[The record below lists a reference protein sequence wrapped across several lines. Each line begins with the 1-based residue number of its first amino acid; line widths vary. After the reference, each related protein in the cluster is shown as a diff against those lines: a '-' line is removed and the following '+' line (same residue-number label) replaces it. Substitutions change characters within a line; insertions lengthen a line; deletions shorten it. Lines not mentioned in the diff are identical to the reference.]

1 MSALRT
7 EHGPKH
13 ARSLASIVHP
23 ALLALTS
30 FSALTAIGGGVGVL
44 VTGLGIPKSQLEG
57 TPFDSFLVPG
67 LLLAIAVG
75 GSLATAAVSLLQRV
89 RWQGRVAMASGGVML
104 GWIAVE
110 SLMIHDG
117 RPLQIAV
124 AVTSLLILLL
134 GWLQMRQDET
144 V

>member
-7 EHGPKH
+7 GHGPGQ
-13 ARSLASIVHP
+13 ARSLASSIHP

-30 FSALTAIGGGVGVL
+30 FSALAAIGGGVGLL
-44 VTGLGIPKSQLEG
+44 VSGLGIPKSQLEG

-67 LLLAIAVG
+67 LLLAIVVG

-89 RWQGRVAMASGGVML
+89 RWQGRVAMVSGGIML

-124 AVTSLLILLL
+124 AVMSLLILLL
-134 GWLQMRQDET
+134 GWRQMRQDET
-144 V
+144 A

>member
-1 MSALRT
+1 MVRDVRAL
-7 EHGPKH
+7 
-13 ARSLASIVHP
+13 HP

-89 RWQGRVAMASGGVML
+89 RWQGRMAMSSGGVML
-104 GWIAVE
+104 AWIVVE

-124 AVTSLLILLL
+124 AFTSLLILLL

>member
-1 MSALRT
+1 MSVLQT
-7 EHGPKH
+7 GYGPGH
-13 ARSLASIVHP
+13 ARSLGSLVHP
-23 ALLALTS
+23 GLLALTS
-30 FSALTAIGGGVGVL
+30 FSALTAIGGGIGL
-44 VTGLGIPKSQLEG
+44 LITGLGMPKSQLEG

-89 RWQGRVAMASGGVML
+89 RWQGRMAMVSGGVML
-104 GWIAVE
+104 GWIVVE

-124 AVTSLLILLL
+124 AITSLLILLL
-134 GWLQMRQDET
+134 GWLQTRQDET
-144 V
+144 A

>member
-1 MSALRT
+1 MSALRAG
-7 EHGPKH
+7 HGPGH
-13 ARSLASIVHP
+13 ARSLASFVHA

-30 FSALTAIGGGVGVL
+30 LSSLAAIGGGVGL
-44 VTGLGIPKSQLEG
+44 LISGLGIPVSQLDD

-67 LLLAIAVG
+67 LLLAIVVG

-89 RWQGRVAMASGGVML
+89 RWQGRVAMVSGGIML

-124 AVTSLLILLL
+124 AVMSLLILLL

-144 V
+144 A

>member
-7 EHGPKH
+7 EDGPGR
-13 ARSLASIVHP
+13 ARSHASFVHP

-75 GSLATAAVSLLQRV
+75 GSLATAAVSL
-89 RWQGRVAMASGGVML
+89 
-104 GWIAVE
+104 
-110 SLMIHDG
+110 
-117 RPLQIAV
+117 P
-124 AVTSLLILLL
+124 ILLL